1 MVIYYIGITLMLD
14 MIFVAMQNDLNI
26 VVRFLA
32 DVTTCGNLEALRK
45 W

>member
-1 MVIYYIGITLMLD
+1 MAIYYIGITLMLD

-32 DVTTCGNLEALRK
+32 DVTTCRNLEALRK